1 MLTLLCCTML
11 AATVKPPVFFARRD
25 YSEVGG
31 FAAVADVNGDGIPDI
46 VVMTAS
52 GIYTYLGKGNGQFR
66 PGPSSNP
73 GGQLAIY
80 QVVPIDLNG
89 DGKSDLIVGQ
99 NGGFE
104 VCFGNGDGTFQ
115 AGIFYGPGGGGRLAV
130 GDFNGDGLLDVV
142 TPGSDG
148 LYFYAGKGGGVFN
161 TGVLT
166 PVNPSGATN
175 GATVTVAD
183 FNGDGKLDVATAYR
197 PFPGRE
203 GFAVAFG
210 NGDGTFQVPTVYLGI
225 YYATWLASGDLNGDG
240 YPDIVASSSYP
251 GTSTEIFFNNGQ
263 GQFLS
268 RTLVDLPGPQAAI
281 GDVNGD
287 GILDLVSSQGY
298 VALGLGNAKFGRAH
312 QYPVESS
319 LAYYTVVLADL
330 RKNGRLDIVTSQNG
344 GLSVLLNDQDK
355 AFIDGV
361 FTSVPGSGNCA
372 AEGDF
377 NKDGKPDLAVP
388 TINGIVVLL
397 GTGMSS
403 KPYTAGQTLWLSG
416 PGCPISGDVNGD
428 GIPDILEGANS
439 LGGVGVFLG
448 QGDGTFLM
456 ASVIPFSS
464 AGNVVIGDFNHD
476 GKVDVATSA
485 NQLAHGNGD
494 GTFQSP
500 VPIVANPPTGF
511 SWIASGDVDND
522 GFTDLVASST
532 GAYAYLLLNNKQGGF
547 TLSEIDN
554 ADFAPT
560 AVALADLNKDGNLDL
575 VVTTG
580 VSTAD
585 VLLGNGQGMFTSR
598 QKNISYPSFDSL
610 PPQIGDVNGD
620 GIPDLLLPGD
630 GTIGIAL
637 GAGNGTFYTPFSI
650 GAGPGLGQVLL
661 QNLHGQSANA
671 GLSDLVAPD
680 SSGGVFTF
688 ANLTE

>member
-1 MLTLLCCTML
+1 MKILILGLLCWATL
-11 AATVKPPVFFARRD
+11 TAAIKPPVFFARRD

-31 FAAVADVNGDGIPDI
+31 FSTVADVNGDGVPDI
-46 VVMTAS
+46 VVMTGF
-52 GIYTYLGKGNGQFR
+52 GIYTFLGKGDGQFR
-66 PGPSSNP
+66 AGPMTNP
-73 GGQLAIY
+73 GNELGVAQTI
-80 QVVPIDLNG
+80 PIDLNG
-89 DGKSDLIVGQ
+89 DGKVDLIIAQG
-99 NGGFE
+99 NGFE

-115 AGIFYGPGGGGRLAV
+115 QGTLYGPGYSGYLAV
-130 GDFNGDGLLDVV
+130 GDFNGDGIPDVI
-142 TPGSDG
+142 SDGYGG
-148 LYFYAGKGGGVFN
+148 LYFYAGKGGGTFN
-161 TGVLT
+161 SGVLT
-166 PVNPSGATN
+166 AVNPSQAIANAPLAVG
-175 GATVTVAD
+175 D
-183 FNGDGKLDVATAYR
+183 FNGDGKLDVVVAFR
-197 PFPGRE
+197 PLGAQQGFVVLFGTGNGTFQPAVFYG
-203 GFAVAFG
+203 GYGSGAPTWFAVADVD
-210 NGDGTFQVPTVYLGI
+210 GDGSPDLVTAGATVYL
-225 YYATWLASGDLNGDG
+225 
-240 YPDIVASSSYP
+240 
-251 GTSTEIFFNNGQ
+251 NNGH
-263 GQFLS
+263 GQFS
-268 RTLVDLPGPQAAI
+268 PISKVSLPGPQVAI

-287 GILDLVSSQGY
+287 GIPDLVSSQGY

-312 QYPVESS
+312 QYPVEGS

-372 AEGDF
+372 AGGDF
-377 NKDGKPDLAVP
+377 NKDGNLDLAVP
-388 TINGIVVLL
+388 TTNGIVVLL
-397 GTGMSS
+397 GTGKSS
-403 KPYTAGQTLWLSG
+403 KPYTTGETVSLSG

-428 GIPDILEGANS
+428 GIPDLLEGATS
-439 LGGVGVFLG
+439 LGGVGVYLG
-448 QGDGTFLM
+448 QGDGTFLL
-456 ASVIPFSS
+456 ASVIPFSP
-464 AGNVVIGDFNHD
+464 AGNMVFGDFNHD
-476 GKVDVATSA
+476 GRIDVATSS
-485 NQLAHGNGD
+485 NQCALGNGD
-494 GTFQSP
+494 GTFQAP

-511 SWIASGDVDND
+511 SWIASGDVNND

-560 AVALADLNKDGNLDL
+560 AVGLADLNKDGNLDL

-585 VLLGNGQGMFTSR
+585 VLLGNGQGGFASR
-598 QKNISYPSFDSL
+598 QKNIPYPSFDSL

-620 GIPDLLLPGD
+620 GIPDLVLPGD

-637 GAGNGTFYTPFSI
+637 GVGNGTFYTPFAI
-650 GAGPGLGQVLL
+650 GGGPGLGQVLL

-688 ANLTE
+688 ANLTQ